1 MGHSTRCRV
10 VGAACRSASYLRA
23 VVSGS
28 QEYFCGV
35 FSMSLFSS
43 VEPVRFEG
51 PGTKNEFAYRV
62 YDKDRVILD
71 RRMEDWLKPAVC
83 YWHSF
88 NWPGADIFGGGTLP
102 RPWLGTPITQA
113 MADTKLDAAFDF
125 FTRLGVR
132 YFTFHD
138 VDAMASVTT
147 LKEHDR
153 SLKTIEAGIAAKMA
167 ATGVKLLWGTGNL
180 FSHPRYA
187 GGAATSPD
195 PEVYARAAA
204 QVRYCL
210 EATHRLGGENY
221 VLWGGREGYDS
232 LLNTDLRRELD
243 QYGRF
248 LAMVVEHKHRIG
260 FKGTI
265 LIEPK
270 PFEPTKHQYDHDVA
284 AVFAF
289 LQRYGL
295 TQEVKVNI
303 EVNHATLAGLDFEHE
318 IAAARAYGIFG
329 SIDINRGDPRNG
341 WDTDQFP
348 NNAQELVP
356 AVMQLVEDG
365 GFGNG
370 GFNFDA
376 KLRRQSVDPQDLYLA
391 HIGGIDTIARALL
404 AAADI
409 VSTAALKKLRDE
421 RYRGWDGELGQRIMK
436 GAFTLAALADHGAEK
451 NFDPRIPSGRQEL
464 AESIIAR
471 HCKY

>member
-1 MGHSTRCRV
+1 
-10 VGAACRSASYLRA
+10 
-23 VVSGS
+23 
-28 QEYFCGV
+28 
-35 FSMSLFSS
+35 MSLFSS
-43 VEPVRFEG
+43 VDPIRFGG
-51 PGTKNEFAYRV
+51 PGAKSEFAYRV
-62 YDKDRVILD
+62 YDKDRMVLD
-71 RRMEDWLKPAVC
+71 KRMEDWLKVAVC

-88 NWPGADIFGGGTLP
+88 NWPGADIFGAGTLP
-102 RPWLGTPITQA
+102 RPWLGIPVTQA
-113 MADTKLDAAFDF
+113 MADTKLEAAFDF

-138 VDAMASVTT
+138 VDAMASAAT
-147 LKEHDR
+147 LKEHEQNLR
-153 SLKTIEAGIAAKMA
+153 KIEAGIAAKMA
-167 ATGVKLLWGTGNL
+167 ASGVKLLWGTANL

-195 PEVYARAAA
+195 PEVFAWAAA

-210 EATHRLGGENY
+210 ETTHRLGGENY

-248 LAMVVEHKHRIG
+248 LSMVVEHKHRIG
-260 FKGTI
+260 FKGAI

-295 TQEVKVNI
+295 TKEVRVNI

-318 IAAARAYGIFG
+318 IAVARAYGIFG

-356 AVMQLVEDG
+356 SFVQLVEDK
-365 GFGNG
+365 GFDTG

-376 KLRRQSVDPQDLYLA
+376 KLRRQSVDPADLYLA

-404 AAADI
+404 AAAD
-409 VSTAALKKLRDE
+409 VLAAGELARLRQE
-421 RYRGWDGELGQRIMK
+421 RYQGWSGELGKQIAG
-436 GAFTLAALADHGAEK
+436 GAMNLAGLADLALAK
-451 NFDPRIPSGRQEL
+451 NLNPAPRSGRQEL

-471 HCKY
+471 HCRY

>member
-1 MGHSTRCRV
+1 
-10 VGAACRSASYLRA
+10 
-23 VVSGS
+23 
-28 QEYFCGV
+28 
-35 FSMSLFSS
+35 MSLFST

-51 PGTKNEFAYRV
+51 PDTRNEFAYRV
-62 YDKDRVILD
+62 YDKDRVVLGK
-71 RRMEDWLKPAVC
+71 RMDEWLKVAVC

-88 NWPGADIFGGGTLP
+88 NWPGQDIFGGGTLP
-102 RPWLGTPITQA
+102 RPWLGATISQQ
-113 MADTKLDAAFDF
+113 MADTKLEAAFDF
-125 FTRLGVR
+125 FARLGVP

-138 VDAMASVTT
+138 VDAMATATT
-147 LKEHDR
+147 LAEHANN
-153 SLKTIEAGIAAKMA
+153 LKKIEEGIAAKMS
-167 ATGVKLLWGTGNL
+167 ATGVKLLWGTANL

-187 GGAATSPD
+187 GGASTSPD
-195 PEVYARAAA
+195 PEVFAWAAT
-204 QVRYCL
+204 QVRCCL

-232 LLNTDLRRELD
+232 LLNTDLGRELD
-243 QYGRF
+243 QYARF
-248 LAMVVEHKHRIG
+248 LSMVVEHKHKIG
-260 FKGTI
+260 FKGAI

-284 AVFAF
+284 AVYAF

-295 TQEVKVNI
+295 SKEVKVNI

-356 AVMQLVEDG
+356 SLIQLVQDK
-365 GFGNG
+365 GFTTG

-376 KLRRQSVDPQDLYLA
+376 KLRRQSVDATDLYLA
-391 HIGGIDTIARALL
+391 HIGGIDTISRALL

-409 VSTAALKKLRDE
+409 VTDGALEKLKQK
-421 RYRGWDGELGQRIMK
+421 RYEGWGGELGKRITS
-436 GAFTLAALADHGAEK
+436 GELSLASLADLATQKGLNPA
-451 NFDPRIPSGRQEL
+451 PRSGKQEL

>member
-1 MGHSTRCRV
+1 
-10 VGAACRSASYLRA
+10 
-23 VVSGS
+23 
-28 QEYFCGV
+28 
-35 FSMSLFSS
+35 MSLFSEI
-43 VEPVRFEG
+43 EPVQFG
-51 PGTKNEFAYRV
+51 GTDSSNEFAYRV
-62 YDKDRVILD
+62 YDRGRMVLNK
-71 RRMEDWLKPAVC
+71 RMEDWLKVAVC

-88 NWPGADIFGGGTLP
+88 NWPGADIFGAGTLP
-102 RPWLGTPITQA
+102 RPWLGTSITQA
-113 MADTKLDAAFDF
+113 MADEKLDAAFDF
-125 FTRLGVR
+125 FARLGVP

-138 VDAMASVTT
+138 VDAMATASSVR
-147 LKEHDR
+147 EHEKNLR
-153 SLKTIEAGIAAKMA
+153 RIEAGMVEKMA
-167 ATGVKLLWGTGNL
+167 STGVRLLWGTANL

-195 PEVYARAAA
+195 PEVFAWAAA
-204 QVRYCL
+204 QVRFCL
-210 EATHRLGGENY
+210 ETTHRLGGKNY

-232 LLNTDLRRELD
+232 LLNTDFGRELD
-243 QYGRF
+243 RYGRF
-248 LAMVVEHKHRIG
+248 LSMVVEHKHRIG
-260 FKGTI
+260 FKGAI

-270 PFEPTKHQYDHDVA
+270 PFEPTKHQYDRDTA

-295 TQEVKVNI
+295 TKEVKVNI

-318 IAAARAYGIFG
+318 VAAARAYGIFG

-356 AVMQLVEDG
+356 ALIQLVEDG
-365 GFGNG
+365 GFTSG

-376 KLRRQSVDPQDLYLA
+376 KLRRQSVDPMDLYLA
-391 HIGGIDTIARALL
+391 HIGGVDTIARALL

-409 VSTAALKKLRDE
+409 VREGQQRALQQE
-421 RYRGWDGELGQRIMK
+421 RYQAWGSELGRRID
-436 GAFTLAALADHGAEK
+436 GGEFTLSALADYAAEK
-451 NFDPRIPSGRQEL
+451 GFDPKPHSGHQEL

>member
-1 MGHSTRCRV
+1 
-10 VGAACRSASYLRA
+10 
-23 VVSGS
+23 
-28 QEYFCGV
+28 
-35 FSMSLFSS
+35 MSLFSS
-43 VEPVRFEG
+43 VEPVRFAG
-51 PGTKNEFAYRV
+51 PDAESEFSYRV
-62 YDKDRVILD
+62 YDKDRMVLGKSLAQ
-71 RRMEDWLKPAVC
+71 WLKPAVC

-102 RPWLGTPITQA
+102 RPWLGAQVTQA
-113 MADTKLDAAFDF
+113 MADMKLEAAFDF
-125 FTRLGVR
+125 FARLGVP

-138 VDAMASVTT
+138 VDAMASAAT
-147 LKEHDR
+147 LREHDR
-153 SLKTIEAGIAAKMA
+153 NLREIEAGIAAKMA
-167 ATGVKLLWGTGNL
+167 QTGVKLLWGTANL

-195 PEVYARAAA
+195 PQVYAWAAA
-204 QVRYCL
+204 QVRCCL

-232 LLNTDLRRELD
+232 LLNTDLRQELD

-248 LAMVVEHKHRIG
+248 LSMVVEHKHRIG
-260 FKGTI
+260 FKGAI

-284 AVFAF
+284 SVFAF

-295 TQEVKVNI
+295 TKEVKVNI

-318 IAAARAYGIFG
+318 IAAARAFGIFG

-356 AVMQLVEDG
+356 SLVQLVQDQ
-365 GFGNG
+365 GFATG

-376 KLRRQSVDPQDLYLA
+376 KLRRQSVDPSDLYLA

-404 AAADI
+404 AAAD
-409 VSTAALKKLRDE
+409 VVTEGKLERLKKE
-421 RYRGWDGELGQRIMK
+421 RYQGWSGDLGKKIAA
-436 GAFTLAALADHGAEK
+436 GGFDLASLADLATEQGF
-451 NFDPRIPSGRQEL
+451 NPSPRSGRQEL

-471 HCKY
+471 HSKY

>member
-1 MGHSTRCRV
+1 MTRT
-10 VGAACRSASYLRA
+10 A
-23 VVSGS
+23 VVLG
-28 QEYFCGV
+28 
-35 FSMSLFSS
+35 
-43 VEPVRFEG
+43 
-51 PGTKNEFAYRV
+51 K
-62 YDKDRVILD
+62 
-71 RRMEDWLKPAVC
+71 RMEDWLKVAVC

-88 NWPGADIFGGGTLP
+88 NWPGTDIFGGGTLP
-102 RPWLGTPITQA
+102 RPWLGTPVTQA
-113 MADTKLDAAFDF
+113 MADTKLEAAFDF
-125 FTRLGVR
+125 FVRLGVR

-138 VDAMASVTT
+138 VDAMATAAT
-147 LKEHDR
+147 LREHEQN
-153 SLKTIEAGIAAKMA
+153 LKKIEAGMAAKMA
-167 ATGVKLLWGTGNL
+167 ATGVKLLWGTANL

-195 PEVYARAAA
+195 PEIYAWAAA

-248 LAMVVEHKHRIG
+248 LSMVVEHKHRIG

-295 TQEVKVNI
+295 TKEVKVNI

-318 IAAARAYGIFG
+318 IAVARAYGIFG

-356 AVMQLVEDG
+356 SSWSAGEDE
-365 GFGNG
+365 GFETG

-376 KLRRQSVDPQDLYLA
+376 KLRRQSWIPPICIWLISVASIPSRARCWRRPMSWPMAGWRACARSATKAGAASSAKRITSGALNLA
-391 HIGGIDTIARALL
+391 SSGRPGDR
-404 AAADI
+404 
-409 VSTAALKKLRDE
+409 
-421 RYRGWDGELGQRIMK
+421 K
-436 GAFTLAALADHGAEK
+436 G
-451 NFDPRIPSGRQEL
+451 FDPAPRSGRQEL
-464 AESIIAR
+464 AESMIAR

>member
-1 MGHSTRCRV
+1 MT
-10 VGAACRSASYLRA
+10 
-23 VVSGS
+23 
-28 QEYFCGV
+28 
-35 FSMSLFSS
+35 LFSR

-51 PGTKNEFAYRV
+51 PHTRNDFAYRV
-62 YDKDRVILD
+62 YDKDRLVLGK
-71 RRMEDWLKPAVC
+71 RMEDWLRFAVC

-88 NWPGADIFGGGTLP
+88 NWPGVDMFGGGTLP
-102 RPWLGTPITQA
+102 RPWLGTPVTQA
-113 MADTKLDAAFDF
+113 MAEEKLEAAFDF
-125 FTRLGVR
+125 LARLGAP

-138 VDAMASVTT
+138 VDVMATAAT
-147 LKEHDR
+147 PREHAANLR
-153 SLKTIEAGIAAKMA
+153 RIEEKIAAKMA
-167 ATGVKLLWGTGNL
+167 SSGVKLLWGTANL

-195 PEVYARAAA
+195 PEVYAWAAT
-204 QVRYCL
+204 QVRWCL
-210 EATHRLGGENY
+210 ETTHRLGGGNY

-248 LAMVVEHKHRIG
+248 LSMVVEHKHRIG

-270 PFEPTKHQYDHDVA
+270 PFEPTKHQYDRDVA

-295 TQEVKVNI
+295 AQEVKVNI

-318 IAAARAYGIFG
+318 VAAARAYGVFG

-356 AVMQLVEDG
+356 ALVQVVEDG
-365 GFGNG
+365 GFATG

-376 KLRRQSVDPQDLYLA
+376 KLRRQSVDPADLYLA
-391 HIGGIDTIARALL
+391 HIGGVDTLARALL
-404 AAADI
+404 AAAD
-409 VSTAALKKLRDE
+409 VVTDGALERLRVE
-421 RYRGWDGELGQRIMK
+421 RYRSWDSDLGRQIDAGK
-436 GAFTLAALADHGAEK
+436 LTLAGLADLAAEK
-451 NFDPRIPSGRQEL
+451 GFDPAPRSGRQEL
-464 AESIIAR
+464 AESLIAR

>member
-1 MGHSTRCRV
+1 
-10 VGAACRSASYLRA
+10 
-23 VVSGS
+23 
-28 QEYFCGV
+28 
-35 FSMSLFSS
+35 MSLFSS

-51 PGTKNEFAYRV
+51 PDARSEFAYRV
-62 YDKDRVILD
+62 YDKDRVVLGK
-71 RRMEDWLKPAVC
+71 RLEDWLKPAVC

-88 NWPGADIFGGGTLP
+88 NWPGADIFGGGTLT
-102 RPWLGTPITQA
+102 RPWLGPHVTQA

-167 ATGVKLLWGTGNL
+167 ATGVKLLWGTANL

-248 LAMVVEHKHRIG
+248 LSMVVDHKHRIG

-295 TQEVKVNI
+295 TKEVKVNI

-318 IAAARAYGIFG
+318 IAVARAYDIFG

-356 AVMQLVEDG
+356 ALVQLVEDK
-365 GFGNG
+365 GFATG

-376 KLRRQSVDPQDLYLA
+376 KLRRQSVEPDDLYLA

-404 AAADI
+404 GAAD
-409 VSTAALKKLRDE
+409 VVTSGELERLKQE
-421 RYRGWDGELGQRIMK
+421 RYRGWSGELGKQITS
-436 GAFTLAALADHGAEK
+436 GALDLASLADLATAQGL
-451 NFDPRIPSGRQEL
+451 DPAPRSGRQEL

-471 HCKY
+471 HSRY

>member
-1 MGHSTRCRV
+1 MT
-10 VGAACRSASYLRA
+10 
-23 VVSGS
+23 
-28 QEYFCGV
+28 
-35 FSMSLFSS
+35 LFSS
-43 VEPVRFEG
+43 VEPVRFAG
-51 PGTKNEFAYRV
+51 SAAGSEFAYRV
-62 YDKDRVILD
+62 YDKDRVVLGK
-71 RRMEDWLKPAVC
+71 RMEDWLKPAVC

-88 NWPGADIFGGGTLP
+88 NWPGADIFGGGTLT
-102 RPWLGTPITQA
+102 RPWIGTPVTQE
-113 MADTKLDAAFDF
+113 MADLKLEAAFDF

-138 VDAMASVTT
+138 VDAMATAAT

-153 SLKTIEAGIAAKMA
+153 NLKAIEAAMARKMA
-167 ATGVKLLWGTGNL
+167 ATGMKLLWGTANL
-180 FSHPRYA
+180 FTPPRYA
-187 GGAATSPD
+187 GGAASSPD
-195 PEVYARAAA
+195 PEVFAWAAA

-210 EATHRLGGENY
+210 EATNRLGGENY

-248 LAMVVEHKHRIG
+248 LSMVVEHKHRIG
-260 FKGTI
+260 FQGTI

-270 PFEPTKHQYDHDVA
+270 PFEPTKHQYDHDVST
-284 AVFAF
+284 VFAF
-289 LQRYGL
+289 LQRYDL
-295 TQEVKVNI
+295 DKEVKVNI

-329 SIDINRGDPRNG
+329 SIDINRGDPHNG

-356 AVMQLVEDG
+356 SFTQLVEDG
-365 GFGNG
+365 GFQTG

-376 KLRRQSVDPQDLYLA
+376 KLRRQSVDPADLYVA

-404 AAADI
+404 AAAD
-409 VSTAALKKLRDE
+409 VVTEGKLQKLKEE
-421 RYRGWDGELGQRIMK
+421 RYQGWTGELGKKIL
-436 GAFTLAALADHGAEK
+436 GGDLNLAALADLATQQGL
-451 NFDPRIPSGRQEL
+451 DPKPRSGRQEL

-471 HCKY
+471 HSHY

>member
-1 MGHSTRCRV
+1 
-10 VGAACRSASYLRA
+10 
-23 VVSGS
+23 
-28 QEYFCGV
+28 
-35 FSMSLFSS
+35 MSLFSS

-51 PGTKNEFAYRV
+51 PDARSEFSYRV
-62 YDKDRVILD
+62 YDKDRLVLGKSLAQ
-71 RRMEDWLKPAVC
+71 WLKPAVC

-88 NWPGADIFGGGTLP
+88 NWPGADIFGGGTLT
-102 RPWLGTPITQA
+102 RPWLGPQVTQA
-113 MADTKLDAAFDF
+113 MADMKLEAAFDF
-125 FTRLGVR
+125 FSRLGVP

-138 VDAMASVTT
+138 VDAMATAAT

-153 SLKTIEAGIAAKMA
+153 NLREIEAGIAAKMA
-167 ATGVKLLWGTGNL
+167 QTGVKLLWGTANL
-180 FSHPRYA
+180 FTHPRYA

-195 PEVYARAAA
+195 PQVYAWAAA
-204 QVRYCL
+204 QVRSCL

-232 LLNTDLRRELD
+232 LLNTDLRQELD

-248 LAMVVEHKHRIG
+248 LSMVVEHKHRIG
-260 FKGTI
+260 FKGAI

-284 AVFAF
+284 SVFAF

-295 TQEVKVNI
+295 TKEVKVNI
-303 EVNHATLAGLDFEHE
+303 EVNHATLAGFDFEHE
-318 IAAARAYGIFG
+318 IAAARAFGIFG

-356 AVMQLVEDG
+356 SLVQLVQDQ
-365 GFGNG
+365 GFTTG

-376 KLRRQSVDPQDLYLA
+376 KLRRQSVDPSDLFVA

-404 AAADI
+404 AAAD
-409 VSTAALKKLRDE
+409 VVTEGKLELLKKE
-421 RYRGWDGELGQRIMK
+421 RYQGWSGELGKKIAA
-436 GAFTLAALADHGAEK
+436 GGFDLASLADLATEQGFNPA
-451 NFDPRIPSGRQEL
+451 PRSGRQEL

-471 HCKY
+471 HSKY

>member
-1 MGHSTRCRV
+1 
-10 VGAACRSASYLRA
+10 
-23 VVSGS
+23 
-28 QEYFCGV
+28 
-35 FSMSLFSS
+35 MSLFSS
-43 VEPVRFEG
+43 VEPVRFAG
-51 PGTKNEFAYRV
+51 PDAQSEFAYRV
-62 YDKDRVILD
+62 YDKDRVVLGK
-71 RRMEDWLKPAVC
+71 RLEDWLKPAVC

-88 NWPGADIFGGGTLP
+88 NWPGADIFGGGTLT
-102 RPWLGTPITQA
+102 RPWLGPHVTQA
-113 MADTKLDAAFDF
+113 MADTKLEAAFDF

-153 SLKTIEAGIAAKMA
+153 SLKTIEAGIAAKME
-167 ATGVKLLWGTGNL
+167 ATGVKLLWGTANL

-248 LAMVVEHKHRIG
+248 LAMVVDHKHRIG

-295 TQEVKVNI
+295 TKEVKVNI

-318 IAAARAYGIFG
+318 IAVARAYDIFG

-356 AVMQLVEDG
+356 ALVQLVEDK
-365 GFGNG
+365 GFATG

-376 KLRRQSVDPQDLYLA
+376 KLRRQSVAPDDLYLA

-404 AAADI
+404 AAAD
-409 VSTAALKKLRDE
+409 VVTSGELERLKQE
-421 RYRGWDGELGQRIMK
+421 RYRGWSGELGKQITT
-436 GAFTLAALADHGAEK
+436 GALDLASLADLATAQGL
-451 NFDPRIPSGRQEL
+451 DPTPRSGRQEL

-471 HCKY
+471 HSRY

>member
-1 MGHSTRCRV
+1 
-10 VGAACRSASYLRA
+10 
-23 VVSGS
+23 
-28 QEYFCGV
+28 
-35 FSMSLFSS
+35 MSLFSS

-51 PGTKNEFAYRV
+51 PSTKNEFAYRV
-62 YDKDRVILD
+62 YDKDRMVQGK
-71 RRMEDWLKPAVC
+71 RMEDWLKAAVC

-88 NWPGADIFGGGTLP
+88 NWPGADIFGAGTLT
-102 RPWLGTPITQA
+102 RPWLGVPVTQA
-113 MADTKLDAAFDF
+113 MADAKLDAAFDF
-125 FTRLGVR
+125 FARLGLR

-138 VDAMASVTT
+138 VDAMATAAT
-147 LKEHDR
+147 LKEHDQNLR
-153 SLKTIEAGIAAKMA
+153 KIEAGMAAKMA
-167 ATGVKLLWGTGNL
+167 ATGVKLLWGTANL

-195 PEVYARAAA
+195 PEVFAWAAA
-204 QVRYCL
+204 QVRCCM
-210 EATHRLGGENY
+210 ETTHRLGGENY

-232 LLNTDLRRELD
+232 LLNTDFKRELD
-243 QYGRF
+243 HYGRF
-248 LAMVVEHKHRIG
+248 LSMVVDHKHRIG

-284 AVFAF
+284 AVYAF

-295 TQEVKVNI
+295 SKEVKVNI

-318 IAAARAYGIFG
+318 IAAARSFGIFG

-356 AVMQLVEDG
+356 SMVQLVEDQ
-365 GFGNG
+365 GFVTG

-376 KLRRQSVDPQDLYLA
+376 KLRRQSVDPSDLYLA
-391 HIGGIDTIARALL
+391 HIGGIDTLARALL
-404 AAADI
+404 AAAD
-409 VSTAALKKLRDE
+409 VVAS
-421 RYRGWDGELGQRIMK
+421 GELARLREARYQGWSGDLGKRIS
-436 GAFTLAALADHGAEK
+436 GGGLNLSALADLANEK
-451 NFDPRIPSGRQEL
+451 GFDPAPRSGRQEL

>member
-1 MGHSTRCRV
+1 
-10 VGAACRSASYLRA
+10 
-23 VVSGS
+23 
-28 QEYFCGV
+28 
-35 FSMSLFSS
+35 MSLFSA

-51 PGTKNEFAYRV
+51 PDTKNEFAYRV
-62 YDKDRVILD
+62 YDKDRIVLD
-71 RRMEDWLKPAVC
+71 RRMEDWLRVGVC

-88 NWPGADIFGGGTLP
+88 NWPGADIFGTGTLN
-102 RPWLGTPITQA
+102 RPWLGTPVTQA
-113 MADTKLDAAFDF
+113 MADAKLEAAFDF
-125 FTRLGVR
+125 FARLGVP

-138 VDAMASVTT
+138 VDAMATAAT
-147 LKEHDR
+147 LKEHER
-153 SLKTIEAGIAAKMA
+153 SLRTIEAGIAQKIA
-167 ATGVKLLWGTGNL
+167 ASGVKLLWGTANL

-195 PEVYARAAA
+195 PEVYAWAAA
-204 QVRYCL
+204 QVRGCL
-210 EATHRLGGENY
+210 EMTHRLGGLNY

-248 LAMVVEHKHRIG
+248 LAMVVEHRHRIG

-295 TQEVKVNI
+295 TKEVKVNI

-318 IAAARAYGIFG
+318 IAVARAYGIFG
-329 SIDINRGDPRNG
+329 SIDINRGDARNG

-356 AVMQLVEDG
+356 ALVQVVEDK
-365 GFGNG
+365 GFVNG

-376 KLRRQSVDPQDLYLA
+376 KLRRQSVDPADLYLA

-404 AAADI
+404 AAAD
-409 VSTAALKKLRDE
+409 VVTEGALARLRSE
-421 RYRGWDGELGQRIMK
+421 RYAGWQSDLGQQISS
-436 GAFTLAALADHGAEK
+436 GSLNLAALADLATQK
-451 NFDPRIPSGRQEL
+451 DLNPVPRSGRQEL

-471 HCKY
+471 HCRH

>member
-1 MGHSTRCRV
+1 
-10 VGAACRSASYLRA
+10 
-23 VVSGS
+23 
-28 QEYFCGV
+28 
-35 FSMSLFSS
+35 MSLFSAI
-43 VEPVRFEG
+43 EPVRYEG
-51 PGTKNEFAYRV
+51 PDTENEFAYRV
-62 YDKDRVILD
+62 YDKDRLVLGK
-71 RRMEDWLKPAVC
+71 RMEDWLRCAVC

-88 NWPGADIFGGGTLP
+88 NWPGHDIFGSGTLP
-102 RPWLGTPITQA
+102 RPWLGAPATQA
-113 MADTKLDAAFDF
+113 MADAKLEAAFDF
-125 FTRLGVR
+125 FSRLGVR

-138 VDAMASVTT
+138 MDAMASAST

-153 SLKTIEAGIAAKMA
+153 NLKTIEAAMQKKMQV
-167 ATGVKLLWGTGNL
+167 TGVNLLWGTANL

-187 GGAATSPD
+187 AGAATNPD
-195 PEVYARAAA
+195 PDVFAWAAT
-204 QVRYCL
+204 QVRCCL
-210 EATHRLGGENY
+210 EATHRLGGSNY

-232 LLNTDLRRELD
+232 LLHTDLKRELD

-248 LAMVVEHKHRIG
+248 LSMVVEHKHRIG

-270 PFEPTKHQYDHDVA
+270 PFEPTKHQYDRDVA

-295 TQEVKVNI
+295 ANEVKVNI

-318 IAAARAYGIFG
+318 VAAARAYGIFG

-356 AVMQLVEDG
+356 AFIQLLVDK
-365 GFGNG
+365 GFTTG

-376 KLRRQSVDPQDLYLA
+376 KLRRQSVDPADLYLA
-391 HIGGIDTIARALL
+391 HIGGIDTLARALL

-409 VSTAALKKLRDE
+409 VTEGKLQRLRAE
-421 RYRGWDGELGQRIMK
+421 RYQGWSGELGQRITS
-436 GAFTLAALADHGAEK
+436 GALDLASLADLATEK
-451 NFDPRIPSGRQEL
+451 GLDPSPRSGKQEL
-464 AESIIAR
+464 AESLIAR
-471 HCKY
+471 HCRY

>member
-1 MGHSTRCRV
+1 MT
-10 VGAACRSASYLRA
+10 
-23 VVSGS
+23 
-28 QEYFCGV
+28 
-35 FSMSLFSS
+35 LFSGID
-43 VEPVRFEG
+43 PVRFGGEDA
-51 PGTKNEFAYRV
+51 KSEFAFRV
-62 YDKDRVILD
+62 YDKDRLVLGK
-71 RRMEDWLKPAVC
+71 RMEDWLKVAVC

-88 NWPGADIFGGGTLP
+88 NWPGADIFGAGTLP
-102 RPWLGTPITQA
+102 RPWLGNPITQA
-113 MADTKLDAAFDF
+113 MADMKLDAAFDF

-138 VDAMASVTT
+138 VDAMATAAT
-147 LKEHDR
+147 LREHEQNLR
-153 SLKTIEAGIAAKMA
+153 RIEAGIASKMA
-167 ATGVKLLWGTGNL
+167 ASGVKLLWGTANL

-195 PEVYARAAA
+195 PEVYAWAAA

-210 EATHRLGGENY
+210 ETTHRLGGENY

-248 LAMVVEHKHRIG
+248 LSMVVEHKHRIG

-295 TQEVKVNI
+295 TKEVRVNI

-318 IAAARAYGIFG
+318 IAAARAFGIFG

-356 AVMQLVEDG
+356 SLVQLVEDQ
-365 GFGNG
+365 GFDTG

-376 KLRRQSVDPQDLYLA
+376 KLRRQSVDPADLYLA
-391 HIGGIDTIARALL
+391 HIGGIDTLARALL
-404 AAADI
+404 AAAD
-409 VSTAALKKLRDE
+409 VVASGELARLKQE
-421 RYRGWDGELGQRIMK
+421 RYKDWDGALGKRIAG
-436 GAFTLAALADHGAEK
+436 GALDLASLADLALEQ
-451 NFDPRIPSGRQEL
+451 NLDPAPRSGHQEL
-464 AESIIAR
+464 AESLIAR
-471 HCKY
+471 HCRY

>member
-1 MGHSTRCRV
+1 
-10 VGAACRSASYLRA
+10 
-23 VVSGS
+23 
-28 QEYFCGV
+28 
-35 FSMSLFSS
+35 MSLFST

-51 PGTKNEFAYRV
+51 PDTNNEFAYRV
-62 YDKDRVILD
+62 YEKDRVVLGK
-71 RRMEDWLKPAVC
+71 RMEEWLKVAVC

-88 NWPGADIFGGGTLP
+88 NWPGQDIFGGGTLP
-102 RPWLGTPITQA
+102 RPWLGATISQE
-113 MADTKLDAAFDF
+113 MADTKLEAAFDF
-125 FTRLGVR
+125 FKRLGVP

-138 VDAMASVTT
+138 VDAMATATT
-147 LKEHDR
+147 LKEHANN
-153 SLKTIEAGIAAKMA
+153 LKKIEAGMAAKMS
-167 ATGVKLLWGTGNL
+167 ATGVRLLWGTANL

-187 GGAATSPD
+187 GGASTSPD
-195 PEVYARAAA
+195 PEVFAWAAT
-204 QVRYCL
+204 QVRCCL

-232 LLNTDLRRELD
+232 LLNTNLGRELD
-243 QYGRF
+243 QYARF
-248 LAMVVEHKHRIG
+248 LSMVVEHKHKIG

-284 AVFAF
+284 AVYAF

-295 TQEVKVNI
+295 TKEVKVNI

-356 AVMQLVEDG
+356 SLIQLVQDK
-365 GFGNG
+365 GFTTG

-376 KLRRQSVDPQDLYLA
+376 KLRRQSVEATDLYLA
-391 HIGGIDTIARALL
+391 HIGGIDTISRALL

-409 VSTAALKKLRDE
+409 VTNGALEKLKQK
-421 RYRGWDGELGQRIMK
+421 RYEGWGGELGKRITS
-436 GAFTLAALADHGAEK
+436 GELSLASLADLATEK
-451 NFDPRIPSGRQEL
+451 GLNPAPRSGKQEL

-471 HCKY
+471 HSKY

>member
-1 MGHSTRCRV
+1 
-10 VGAACRSASYLRA
+10 
-23 VVSGS
+23 
-28 QEYFCGV
+28 
-35 FSMSLFSS
+35 MSLFST

-51 PGTKNEFAYRV
+51 PNTKNEFAYRV
-62 YDKDRVILD
+62 YERDRVVLGK
-71 RRMEDWLKPAVC
+71 RMEEWLKVAVC

-88 NWPGADIFGGGTLP
+88 NWPGADIFGGGTLT
-102 RPWLGTPITQA
+102 RPWIGPTVSQE
-113 MADTKLDAAFDF
+113 MADMKLEAAFDF
-125 FTRLGVR
+125 FKRLGVP
-132 YFTFHD
+132 YFAFHD
-138 VDAMASVTT
+138 VDAMATGAT

-153 SLKTIEAGIAAKMA
+153 NLKTIEAGMAQKMA
-167 ATGVKLLWGTGNL
+167 ATGVRLLWGTANL

-195 PEVYARAAA
+195 PEVYAWAAA

-243 QYGRF
+243 QYARF
-248 LAMVVEHKHRIG
+248 LSMVVEHKHKIG
-260 FKGTI
+260 FKGAI

-284 AVFAF
+284 AVYAF

-295 TQEVKVNI
+295 TKEVKVNI

-318 IAAARAYGIFG
+318 IAVARAYGIFG

-356 AVMQLVEDG
+356 SLVQLVEDK
-365 GFGNG
+365 GFASG

-376 KLRRQSVDPQDLYLA
+376 KLRRQSVDPADLYLA

-409 VSTAALKKLRDE
+409 VTDGGLNRLKQD
-421 RYRGWDGELGQRIMK
+421 RYQGWNGELGKRIT
-436 GAFTLAALADHGAEK
+436 GGELTLASLADLATEK
-451 NFDPRIPSGRQEL
+451 GLDPKPKSGRQEL
-464 AESIIAR
+464 AESLIAR